1 MELTEKQKAAFQELA
16 EWAARHDA
24 EIELDGW
31 GCCGMRVAFNDAKFA
46 LRRCSVGSVSVW
58 QGLDDGKWSFKAKQ
72 QEGGK

>member
-24 EIELDGW
+24 DIQPDPVANEIDMMIGYTSFIL
-31 GCCGMRVAFNDAKFA
+31 NH
-46 LRRCSVGSVSVW
+46 CSN
-58 QGLDDGKWSFKAKQ
+58 QGVFIDLPESEISFKAKQ